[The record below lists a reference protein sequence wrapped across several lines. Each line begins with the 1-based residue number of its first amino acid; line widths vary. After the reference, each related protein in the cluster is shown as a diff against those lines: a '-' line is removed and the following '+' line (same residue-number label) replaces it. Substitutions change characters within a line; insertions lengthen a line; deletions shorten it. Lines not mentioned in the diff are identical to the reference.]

1 MKPIQMVDLQSQ
13 YIRYKSDMDAAVIG
27 SMTEAKFIQGPE
39 VRSFESNLAE
49 FLGVKHVISCANGTD
64 ALQLAFMALGL
75 KAGDEVII
83 PSFAYAALPEVLLLL
98 GIKPVYV
105 EVNPITFLMDYTAL
119 ESLITPNTKA
129 IAPVHLFGCAAPM
142 KQILQIARKHNLFV
156 VEDGAQSL
164 GAQYCSDEIEGFAS
178 CLADIGTTSFF
189 PSKNLGCYGDGGAV
203 FTNNDEWATTLR
215 MLANHGQIKKYHHQI
230 IGLNSR
236 LDTLQ
241 AAILNVKLPHLKEFN
256 LKRLNRAQRY
266 NEAFENLSQ
275 LITPVLTDDS
285 SHVFHQYTLKLNGVD
300 REDFKQYLESKG
312 IPTMVYYPIPLH
324 KQNAYANGQSL
335 PISEA
340 LAEKVISLPI
350 CPELDNEQ
358 QDYIIEH
365 VKTFFKA

>member
-75 KAGDEVII
+75 KPGDEVII

-129 IAPVHLFGCAAPM
+129 VAPVHLFGCAAPM

-300 REDFKQYLESKG
+300 REDFKQYLESKC